1 MLSTI
6 YGAVAARRRRQYDE
20 RPGAR
25 KQLERPVVS
34 IGALAAGGRGKTPVA
49 AHVAQLLRD
58 AGERPAILSR
68 GYRRRT
74 RADGVVVVR
83 AAAQV
88 LASVDVAGDEP
99 RMLAQQV
106 LNTSVLVSEDRYLA
120 GRLAEASLGV
130 TVHILDDGFQ
140 HLPLARSVDLVL
152 VDPDDPDRKTLPFGP
167 LRERPET
174 ARVADAL
181 IVDAPDDETA
191 AAAAAR
197 LGVRTW
203 FRLTRSTGSAELVG
217 AGGGIPPE
225 HVLAPGDR
233 VVAAAGIADPER
245 FATMARDAG
254 YEVTETVAF
263 PDHHRFT
270 RRDLE
275 KLAER
280 ARSTGA
286 EYVLTTEKDAARLEP
301 MAPFPVTI
309 ATLPLTVSVEPAHR
323 FRDWLLARVA
333 AAGDGNARTATA
345 DAGTIAAGTIAAG
358 TIADDDTAGSA
369 GPVAA
374 ANRGRRVL
382 VRHRVEYAL
391 VQAFRGMVRI
401 VPRRASLAVGSVLGA
416 LFHRLHASRRE
427 VGADNLRAVF
437 PEMTE
442 AERRAILRATF
453 RQIGRHVIDFLN
465 FDAMSRERM
474 MPLVDM
480 EGTEHVERAQAEGR
494 GVMYFAGHYGSWELQ
509 IMVHA
514 LNYKP
519 ITMLARRL
527 DNLLLERLIEKI
539 RTRVGTRVLPR
550 QGAMRGLLRAMRDGG
565 SVGMMIDQHISDRSA
580 IRLDFLG
587 RPASTTT
594 AIVSLALRFDAP
606 IIPVFAL
613 PQADGRYRMV
623 YEPPI
628 EPPDDDDPDPVRTC
642 TRRCAERLE
651 ARIRSEPH
659 LWLWMHRRWR

>member
-6 YGAVAARRRRQYDE
+6 YGAVAARRRRHYDE

-25 KQLERPVVS
+25 KQLARPVVS

-49 AHVAQLLRD
+49 ALVAKLLRE

-68 GYRRRT
+68 GYGRRT
-74 RADGVVVVR
+74 RSDGVVVVR
-83 AAAQV
+83 AAAQI

-106 LNTSVLVSEDRYLA
+106 VNTSIFVSEDRYLA
-120 GRLAEASLGV
+120 GRLAEGTFGA

-140 HLPLARSVDLVL
+140 HLPLARSIDLVL
-152 VDPDDPDRKTLPFGP
+152 VDPGDPDRRTLPFGP
-167 LRERPET
+167 LREWPET
-174 ARVADAL
+174 ARLADAL
-181 IVDAPDDETA
+181 IVDAPDDATA
-191 AAAAAR
+191 GAAAAR
-197 LGVRTW
+197 LGVPTW
-203 FRLTRSTGSAELVG
+203 FRLTRSTGSAHLVG
-217 AGGGIPPE
+217 SGAGIPPE
-225 HVLAPGDR
+225 HMLAPGDR
-233 VVAAAGIADPER
+233 VVAAAGIAHPER
-245 FATMARDAG
+245 FAAMARDAG
-254 YEVTETVAF
+254 YGVTETVPF

-270 RRDLE
+270 RKDLE

-280 ARSTGA
+280 VRSTGA

-301 MAPFPVTI
+301 MAPFPVNI
-309 ATLPLTVSVEPAHR
+309 ATLPLTVSVEPADR
-323 FRDWLLARVA
+323 FRDWLLSRVA
-333 AAGDGNARTATA
+333 AAADGGAT
-345 DAGTIAAGTIAAG
+345 
-358 TIADDDTAGSA
+358 
-369 GPVAA
+369 PAA
-374 ANRGRRVL
+374 APAVARKRSRDARL
-382 VRHRVEYAL
+382 RHRVEYAL
-391 VQAFRGMVRI
+391 VQAFRGMVR
-401 VPRRASLAVGSVLGA
+401 VLPRRVSLALGSALGA
-416 LFHRLHASRRE
+416 LFHRLHARRRD

-442 AERRAILRATF
+442 AERRAIVSATF

-465 FDAMSRERM
+465 FDAMSREQM

-509 IMVHA
+509 IIVHA
-514 LNYKP
+514 LNYPP

-527 DNLLLERLIEKI
+527 DNPLLERLIERI

-550 QGAMRGLLRAMRDGG
+550 QGAMRGLLRAMREGD

-594 AIVSLALRFDAP
+594 AIASLALRFNAP

-613 PQADGRYRMV
+613 PQADGRYRLV

-628 EPPDDDDPDPVRTC
+628 EPPDDDDPDPVRTY

-651 ARIRSEPH
+651 VRIRAEPY